1 MQLGSWLSS
10 WGPLPSSHPFASIA
24 MTVAAPSANGTR
36 TTSRPAPP
44 RPSQR
49 PPSALEL
56 IRSTDR
62 AEEAPAKA
70 SVPSPPQEAPQAPPA
85 GFSPE
90 QLAALSAPLDRANV
104 RQREQGRGKVAYVEG
119 WFAVAEANRI
129 FGFDGW
135 QRQTIAVR
143 CVAQAERTIGRDQK
157 PGWGVTYTAGVR
169 VTVTAGGLTPLVR
182 EGSGAGHG
190 IDVDLGQAHE
200 SALKEAETDAMKR
213 ALMTFGNPFD
223 LALYDKAQRQVS
235 SAAGQGDGPQRSAG
249 GQRPG
254 VSRPTAGAPSAAAT
268 SPTQGR
274 VQATAPAAPP
284 SAQADPG
291 QVALDA
297 ETIQHLHST
306 LRALPRPLLESLT
319 RAFRKRF
326 QVPEAAATIADRINQ
341 KCHHDWIET
350 FLVQHQRH
358 DESPQG

>member
-1 MQLGSWLSS
+1 
-10 WGPLPSSHPFASIA
+10 
-24 MTVAAPSANGTR
+24 MTVAAPSANGAR

-143 CVAQAERTIGRDQK
+143 CVAQAERSIGREQK
-157 PGWGVTYTAGVR
+157 PGWGVTYTARVR
-169 VTVTAGGLTPLVR
+169 VTVTAGGLMPLVR

-213 ALMTFGNPFD
+213 ALMTFGNPFG

-249 GQRPG
+249 GQRPA

-306 LRALPRPLLESLT
+306 LRALPRPLRESLT

-350 FLVQHQRH
+350 FLVQHQASR
-358 DESPQG
+358 D

>member
-1 MQLGSWLSS
+1 
-10 WGPLPSSHPFASIA
+10 
-24 MTVAAPSANGTR
+24 MTVAAPSANGAR
-36 TTSRPAPP
+36 TNSRPAPL

-56 IRSTDR
+56 IRSADR
-62 AEEAPAKA
+62 AEEAPPEAGT
-70 SVPSPPQEAPQAPPA
+70 APQAQPS

-143 CVAQAERTIGRDQK
+143 CVAQAERAIGRDQK
-157 PGWGVTYTAGVR
+157 PGWGVTYTARVR
-169 VTVTAGGLTPLVR
+169 VTVTAGGLPPLIR

-213 ALMTFGNPFD
+213 ALMTFGNPFG

-235 SAAGQGDGPQRSAG
+235 STTGQGDRP
-249 GQRPG
+249 QRPG
-254 VSRPTAGAPSAAAT
+254 EQRLPVSRPAAGAPSSAGASPAQGRTQAAA
-268 SPTQGR
+268 STQ
-274 VQATAPAAPP
+274 QP
-284 SAQADPG
+284 SALADPG
-291 QVALDA
+291 QQALDA
-297 ETIQHLHST
+297 ETIQHLHSS
-306 LRALPRPLLESLT
+306 LRALPRLQLDSLT

-326 QVPEAAATIADRINQ
+326 QVPEEAVTIADRINQ
-341 KCHHDWIET
+341 KCHHDWIEA
-350 FLVQHQRH
+350 FLVQR
-358 DESPQG
+358 